1 VINRFVR
8 RSPTSHPRSGH
19 RQSPASLTARAVA
32 RARRGAR
39 DLIRATPSA
48 RVFVVV
54 VAEDGPRRAF
64 ATVADALVIVAMSRR
79 RARGG
84 VTTKDRTMTT
94 HRSDRDERLG
104 KT

>member
-1 VINRFVR
+1 MV
-8 RSPTSHPRSGH
+8 
-19 RQSPASLTARAVA
+19 VA

-39 DLIRATPSA
+39 DLIRATSSA

-64 ATVADALVIVAMSRR
+64 ATVTDALVIVAMSRR
-79 RARGG
+79 RARRG
-84 VTTKDRTMTT
+84 VTTKDRTMTI

>member
-1 VINRFVR
+1 
-8 RSPTSHPRSGH
+8 
-19 RQSPASLTARAVA
+19 VA

-39 DLIRATPSA
+39 DLIRATSSA

-94 HRSDRDERLG
+94 HQSDRDERLG